1 MKKNDLFIPM
11 QPIDWTELSSGLTA
25 DIPLATEEEH
35 DYEDYKPL
43 DCFASREEPAL
54 SKHPKKKELEKTSA
68 QGRREVSGQTAGADT
83 RPKRTGIVATARS
96 WTS

>member
-54 SKHPKKKELEKTSA
+54 SKHPKKRTGKNVCA
-68 QGRREVSGQTAGADT
+68 
-83 RPKRTGIVATARS
+83 RPKRSFRPNSRS
-96 WTS
+96 